1 MKKWRLFIPTLA
13 LVAAACGG
21 GDQTVATQAPAVQTD
36 GSTTST
42 SSSGSDSTAAPSDDG
57 VAGDTTTTAAELQ
70 TGPDGPAAPDF
81 TMALA
86 DGSSF
91 TLSAEQ
97 KPVYMV
103 FWAEW

>member
-1 MKKWRLFIPTLA
+1 MVVVLA
-13 LVAAACGG
+13 LALGTVLVACGG
-21 GDQTVATQAPAVQTD
+21 
-36 GSTTST
+36 
-42 SSSGSDSTAAPSDDG
+42 SDDG
-57 VAGDTTTTAAELQ
+57 VATSAEVP
-70 TGPDGPAAPDF
+70 GESAPDF

-86 DGSSF
+86 DGTDF